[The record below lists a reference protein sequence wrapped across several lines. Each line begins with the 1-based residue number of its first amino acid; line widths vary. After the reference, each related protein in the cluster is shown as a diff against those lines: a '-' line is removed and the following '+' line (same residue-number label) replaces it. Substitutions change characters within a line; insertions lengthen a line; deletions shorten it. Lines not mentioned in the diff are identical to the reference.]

1 MVATDKQRNQPRR
14 NSCFP
19 SHFFTVTVTPCHGLP
34 AKLIDLELLVIIEI
48 MEIDT
53 DNQERFTITVKA
65 DFLAA
70 GAVVVLKMRMALL
83 KER

>member
-1 MVATDKQRNQPRR
+1 
-14 NSCFP
+14 
-19 SHFFTVTVTPCHGLP
+19 
-34 AKLIDLELLVIIEI
+34 